1 MRTSERLPNRPSPRQ
16 RRRTWG
22 GALMVFCLL
31 ASGCRLTPQLDL
43 SAKLTQAPADVAF
56 GRQHP
61 LVVPSPSP
69 LPFVLNV
76 NPAPAFP
83 TPLAIEPPPV
93 LPPPPN
99 PCPVAGP
106 FVFPAVSALPTPTHR
121 PAEAVYPYRASLVIT
136 SNPGT
141 PQAIAQ
147 KGSAFGTVAVKE
159 TTAPTSLGD
168 YSFAME
174 EHFAQLSELL
184 RFHVY
189 PTTVSAST
197 VGGPTIAAGIY
208 LVEQNNL
215 SGGVFRPAAPGVEIM
230 PLPATP
236 GQPVDGAGTDG
247 TSATTMEVDPAQP
260 PPPSAVPPPPTAVSG
275 SLIQDK
281 ANVDAC
287 GIVLQGWGVHD
298 VGHII
303 YAGAASGDPFTL
315 DFTDGTE
322 YGGLP
327 LSIHSVRSYTENGVP
342 KEWSSTITIDVTPQ
356 NPQAN

>member
-1 MRTSERLPNRPSPRQ
+1 MRNSQRTLNRLGPRAP
-16 RRRTWG
+16 RRAWSA
-22 GALMVFCLL
+22 ALVGFCLV

-43 SAKLTQAPADVAF
+43 SAKLQGASSDVAF

-61 LVVPSPSP
+61 PVVPSPSP
-69 LPFVLNV
+69 LPFVPDV

-93 LPPPPN
+93 LPPPVN
-99 PCPVAGP
+99 PCPEAGP
-106 FVFPAVSALPTPTHR
+106 FVFPAVSAPPTPTHR

-141 PQAIAQ
+141 PQAYAQ
-147 KGSAFGTVAVKE
+147 KATAFGTVAVKE
-159 TTAPTSLGD
+159 TTAPTSVGD
-168 YSFAME
+168 YTFAME
-174 EHFAQLSELL
+174 EHFAQVAELL

-189 PTTVSAST
+189 PTSVSAST

-215 SGGVFRPAAPGVEIM
+215 AGGVFRPAPPGVEVM
-230 PLPATP
+230 PLPAAP

-247 TSATTMEVDPAQP
+247 TTATTMEINPAQP

-287 GIVLQGWGVHD
+287 GTVLQGWGVHD
-298 VGHII
+298 IGQII
-303 YAGAASGDPFTL
+303 YAGATSGDPFTL

-327 LSIHSVRSYTENGVP
+327 LSIHSVRNYTENGVP

>member
-1 MRTSERLPNRPSPRQ
+1 MRTSERVLNRLSSRA
-16 RRRTWG
+16 RRRTFAV
-22 GALMVFCLL
+22 ALVAFCLV

-43 SAKLTQAPADVAF
+43 SAKLQQASSDVAF

-61 LVVPSPSP
+61 PLVPSPSP

-93 LPPPPN
+93 LPP
-99 PCPVAGP
+99 A
-106 FVFPAVSALPTPTHR
+106 SAQR
-121 PAEAVYPYRASLVIT
+121 
-136 SNPGT
+136 
-141 PQAIAQ
+141 
-147 KGSAFGTVAVKE
+147 GSAFGTVAVKD

-168 YSFAME
+168 YSFATE
-174 EHFAQLSELL
+174 EHFVQFAQLL
-184 RFHVY
+184 RYHVY
-189 PTTVSAST
+189 PTAVSAST

-208 LVEQNNL
+208 LVEQNDL
-215 SGGVFRPAAPGVEIM
+215 AGGVFRPAPPGGEIM
-230 PLPATP
+230 SLPAAP

-247 TSATTMEVDPAQP
+247 TTATTMEVDPAQP
-260 PPPSAVPPPPTAVSG
+260 PPPAAAPPPPTAVSG

-287 GIVLQGWGVHD
+287 GTVLQGWGVHD

-303 YAGAASGDPFTL
+303 YAGATSGDPFTL

-327 LSIHSVRSYTENGVP
+327 LSIHSVRNYTENGVP
-342 KEWSSTITIDVTPQ
+342 KEWSATIMIDVTPQ
-356 NPQAN
+356 NPQAS

>member
-1 MRTSERLPNRPSPRQ
+1 MRSCSSSRGRSPAPSRSRPSRPSPY
-16 RRRTWG
+16 
-22 GALMVFCLL
+22 
-31 ASGCRLTPQLDL
+31 
-43 SAKLTQAPADVAF
+43 
-56 GRQHP
+56 
-61 LVVPSPSP
+61 
-69 LPFVLNV
+69 
-76 NPAPAFP
+76 PAPACP
-83 TPLAIEPPPV
+83 TRVGIEPAPV
-93 LPPPPN
+93 LPPPAN
-99 PCPVAGP
+99 PCPEAGP
-106 FVFPAVSALPTPTHR
+106 LVFPAVSAPDTPTPR
-121 PAEAVYPYRASLVIT
+121 QAEAVYPYRASLVIT

-141 PQAIAQ
+141 PQASAQ
-147 KGSAFGTVAVKE
+147 KGTAFGTVAVKE

-174 EHFAQLSELL
+174 EHFVQLAELL

-215 SGGVFRPAAPGVEIM
+215 SRGVFRPAPPGVEIM
-230 PLPATP
+230 SLPAAP
-236 GQPVDGAGTDG
+236 RQPVDGAGTDAP
-247 TSATTMEVDPAQP
+247 SATTMEVDPAQP
-260 PPPSAVPPPPTAVSG
+260 PPPAAAPPPPTAVSG

-287 GIVLQGWGVHD
+287 GTVLQGWGVHD

-303 YAGAASGDPFTL
+303 YAAATSGDPFTL

-327 LSIHSVRSYTENGVP
+327 LPIHSVRNHTDNGVP
-342 KEWSSTITIDVTPQ
+342 QE
-356 NPQAN
+356 

>member
-93 LPPPPN
+93 LPP
-99 PCPVAGP
+99 
-106 FVFPAVSALPTPTHR
+106 
-121 PAEAVYPYRASLVIT
+121 
-136 SNPGT
+136 
-141 PQAIAQ
+141 
-147 KGSAFGTVAVKE
+147 FGTVAVKE